1 MVERTLLQR
10 AGDVVFIICCVCLA
24 GVAIANTFRRGS
36 GEIPGARADVIPA
49 GASYDEYKHQ
59 TASRTLV
66 MYLHP
71 SCRYCTQSMPLY
83 RRLAKVAEAGRDRL
97 HIRAIGNVEQPQLER
112 YLAENGVQGVEARKQ
127 PPPPKVAGTPTL
139 FVLDRDGRVL
149 QSYAGMLSDDQ
160 EKALFELLRK

>member
-1 MVERTLLQR
+1 
-10 AGDVVFIICCVCLA
+10 
-24 GVAIANTFRRGS
+24 
-36 GEIPGARADVIPA
+36 
-49 GASYDEYKHQ
+49 
-59 TASRTLV
+59 
-66 MYLHP
+66 
-71 SCRYCTQSMPLY
+71 MPLY